1 MPNRYGYPH
10 EIRERAVMH
19 RVTVSPTRGRSRS
32 PASRLP
38 ETCAAPP
45 SVSGYAPGG
54 R

>member
-1 MPNRYGYPH
+1 MPNRHRYPP

-19 RVTVSPTRGRSRS
+19 RVTGSTDEGQARS
-32 PASRLP
+32 PASRFP

-45 SVSGYAPGG
+45 SVSGYPPGG